1 MSGMQAGPTPRRRVR
16 WKAFAKYGLAFT
28 GVLMLLW
35 AIWNPQNRVQWVL
48 TGVLVLATW
57 GVWLGLDH
65 EDNDKQTSPPA
76 PGQPPGST
84 ARGNPVTVHREER
97 RNRRDQRQS

>member
-1 MSGMQAGPTPRRRVR
+1 MTGMQAGPNPRRRVR

-65 EDNDKQTSPPA
+65 EDTDKHPQPP
-76 PGQPPGST
+76 PPQPPGGT
-84 ARGNPVTVHREER
+84 LRGNPVTVHREER
-97 RNRRDQRQS
+97 RHRRDQRQP